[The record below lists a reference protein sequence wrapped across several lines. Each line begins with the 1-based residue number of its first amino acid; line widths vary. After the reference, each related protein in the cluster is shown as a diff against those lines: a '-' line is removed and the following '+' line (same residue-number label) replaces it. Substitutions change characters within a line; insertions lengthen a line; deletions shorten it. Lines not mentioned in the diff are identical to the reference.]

1 MSHSCEG
8 RVAPD
13 SPQRIDEV
21 AQRCRRLVRR
31 RALLAAGV
39 SIVPLPGLDWMAD
52 VATLLK
58 LLPDINRAFGL
69 TPQQV
74 ARLAPDR
81 RLVVYKAISAGGS
94 LLMGKLVTRGLVLR
108 VLRLVGVRLSAQ
120 QLAKYVPVAGQL
132 VSAVLTFGALRY
144 VCEQHIRQCMEVSRQ
159 LIILER

>member
-1 MSHSCEG
+1 MSQLREG
-8 RVAPD
+8 RAVPD
-13 SPQRIDEV
+13 SLQGIDEV
-21 AQRCRRLVRR
+21 ARRCRRLVRQ

-39 SIVPLPGLDWMAD
+39 SVVPLPGLDWMAD

-69 TPQQV
+69 TPEQV

-81 RLVVYKAISAGGS
+81 RLVLYKVISAGGS
-94 LLMGKLVTRGLVLR
+94 LLIGKLVTRGLVLR
-108 VLRLVGVRLSAQ
+108 ALRLVGVRLSAQ
-120 QLAKYVPVAGQL
+120 QAVKYVPLAGQL
-132 VSAVLTFGALRY
+132 VSAVLTFGALSF